1 MRKDNNLKRGAS
13 VGKFYLLTMVII
25 TIVLIFIMSSC
36 SKGLYY
42 KYAYIDCRQ
51 QDKVTTHLIPVSHT
65 LSDAEINQRLSVYRA
80 QRNSYVLMDTIVL
93 ETASTLFMLK

>member
-1 MRKDNNLKRGAS
+1 MRNNNLKRGAS
-13 VGKFYLLTMVII
+13 VGKFYLYTMVII

-36 SKGLYY
+36 SKGTYY
-42 KYAYIDCRQ
+42 KYAYIDCRK
-51 QDKVTTHLIPVSHT
+51 QDVVTTHLIPVNHT

-80 QRNSYVLMDTIVL
+80 ERNSYVLMDTIVL